1 LSDLW
6 FRGAMGTT
14 GWIIL
19 IVVIAVIVIGV
30 AVALMGNKRTAA
42 KREEAESLRNEAAER
57 TASVEAS
64 RREADEQAARA
75 EVARA
80 EAARAEEA
88 ALQAQQGVQVEEAR
102 VEDQVRAADRVD
114 PDVDT
119 RSDDYRPTTPA
130 TGTTAGS
137 TTSTGTTY
145 DDTVAGEHT
154 IDDPE
159 SSRWGRSTDENTT
172 VDPAHD
178 QETAPRR
185 TDPA

>member
-1 LSDLW
+1 
-6 FRGAMGTT
+6 MGTV

-42 KREEAESLRNEAAER
+42 KREEAESLRTEAAER

-119 RSDDYRPTTPA
+119 RSDDYRPTTPT
-130 TGTTAGS
+130 TGAAAGS
-137 TTSTGTTY
+137 ATATDPTY
-145 DDTVAGEHT
+145 DGTVTDENNT
-154 IDDPE
+154 VDPE
-159 SSRWGRSTDENTT
+159 ASRWGRTTNETAT
-172 VDPAHD
+172 VDPAHE
-178 QETAPRR
+178 QETARHR

>member
-1 LSDLW
+1 
-6 FRGAMGTT
+6 MGTV

-30 AVALMGNKRTAA
+30 AVALMGNK
-42 KREEAESLRNEAAER
+42 R

-114 PDVDT
+114 PDVNT
-119 RSDDYRPTTPA
+119 RTDEYRPTTP
-130 TGTTAGS
+130 TTATTDGS
-137 TTSTGTTY
+137 ATTTTATDSTY
-145 DDTVAGEHT
+145 DRTLADESN
-154 IDDPE
+154 DPE
-159 SSRWGRSTDENTT
+159 ASRWGRTTDETAT

-178 QETAPRR
+178 QETTPRR

>member
-1 LSDLW
+1 
-6 FRGAMGTT
+6 MGTV

-19 IVVIAVIVIGV
+19 IVVIAVIIIGI
-30 AVALMGNKRTAA
+30 AVALMGNERTAA
-42 KREEAESLRNEAAER
+42 KREEAEGLRAGAAEH

-88 ALQAQQGVQVEEAR
+88 ALQARQGVQVEEAR

-119 RSDDYRPTTPA
+119 RSDEYRPTTPT

-137 TTSTGTTY
+137 ATATGTTY
-145 DDTVAGEHT
+145 DDTVTGENT
-154 IDDPE
+154 AADPE
-159 SSRWGRSTDENTT
+159 ASRWGRTTDETAT
-172 VDPAHD
+172 VDPAHE
-178 QETAPRR
+178 QEAAARR

>member
-1 LSDLW
+1 
-6 FRGAMGTT
+6 MGTV

-30 AVALMGNKRTAA
+30 AVALNGNRRTAA
-42 KREEAESLRNEAAER
+42 KREEAESLRAEAAER

-64 RREADEQAARA
+64 RREAEEQAARA

-102 VEDQVRAADRVD
+102 VEDHVRAADRVD

-119 RSDDYRPTTPA
+119 RSDEYRPTTPA
-130 TGTTAGS
+130 PGTAAGS
-137 TTSTGTTY
+137 ATATDPTY
-145 DDTVAGEHT
+145 DGTVTDENT
-154 IDDPE
+154 TVDPE
-159 SSRWGRSTDENTT
+159 SSRWGRSTDETTT

-178 QETAPRR
+178 QETARHR